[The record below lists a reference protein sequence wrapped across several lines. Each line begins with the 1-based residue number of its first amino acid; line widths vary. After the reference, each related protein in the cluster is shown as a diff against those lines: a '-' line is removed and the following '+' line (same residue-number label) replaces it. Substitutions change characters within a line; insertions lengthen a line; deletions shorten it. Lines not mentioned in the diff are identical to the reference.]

1 VFKLRALGQM
11 AMFFLRFTL
20 FVLYFLF
27 YAKKFVMQAVLTAS
41 SSRTRD
47 STILSVIAN

>member
-20 FVLYFLF
+20 LVLYFLF

-41 SSRTRD
+41 SSAHPGQHHPFRD
-47 STILSVIAN
+47 N